1 MTSTHHRRLA
11 LAAAALAATFL
22 TTAAGAYVGPKPQ
35 SFDVEL
41 APVGDSGV
49 TGIAHLVLRGDHLS
63 IQIRAFGLDPL
74 EVHPAALDGAQGGR
88 SSLCPTSDTADEV
101 KLQVVSPAA
110 GGPVTGRD
118 RVALVPPPTS
128 DGRGAVVFEH
138 EYTIDASR
146 LTPLGSR
153 TLVLYDLDSG
163 GRPVACGR
171 IAPYE

>member
-35 SFDVEL
+35 SYDVEL

-49 TGIAHLVLRGDHLS
+49 TGIAHLVLRGDQLS

-74 EVHPAALDGAQGGR
+74 EVHPAALDGPRAGRASRCPRDGASPTAQ
-88 SSLCPTSDTADEV
+88 V
-101 KLQVVSPAA
+101 YVVSSTST
-110 GGPVTGRD
+110 GSLSGPGRL
-118 RVALVPPPTS
+118 ALVPPPAA
-128 DGRGAVVFEH
+128 DGQGAVVFEH
-138 EYTIDASR
+138 QYTVDAGR
-146 LTPLGSR
+146 LGPLTRR

-163 GRPVACGR
+163 GRAVACGR
-171 IAPYE
+171 IEPYE